1 MMSPEIL
8 GYCSRAIVRYLNGD
22 MVLFMQYVDKA
33 MQLYEEEKKKE
44 RLYVPV
50 WELIDFNTKEKL
62 RNLKWS

>member
-1 MMSPEIL
+1 MSPEIL

>member
-1 MMSPEIL
+1 MSEDIL
-8 GYCSRAIVRYLNGD
+8 KYCYRSIVRYLNGD
-22 MVLFMQYVDKA
+22 MALFLQYVDKA